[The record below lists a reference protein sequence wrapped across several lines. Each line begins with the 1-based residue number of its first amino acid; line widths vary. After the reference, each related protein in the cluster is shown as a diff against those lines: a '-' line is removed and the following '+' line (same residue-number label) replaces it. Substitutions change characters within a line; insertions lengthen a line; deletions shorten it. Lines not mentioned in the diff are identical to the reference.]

1 MSQTFETAGKI
12 ENGEVV
18 WTETRN
24 RVWTVRSGNDGIG
37 LALFHV
43 YAPTMD
49 EARERAAENMSA
61 ISEVHKLYAERGL
74 FTVHADD
81 PSDVTLKAG
90 PYDQIPAID
99 FDNPAVTDWTEF
111 FPERAEPGTVGR
123 FEVTPVPTAEEM
135 RAAFEARHPWHCQCR
150 EVCAEPDVEVR

>member
-1 MSQTFETAGKI
+1 MSHTFETAAKI
-12 ENGEVV
+12 ENGTVV
-18 WTETRN
+18 WTETVN
-24 RVWTVRSGNDGIG
+24 RVWTVRSGQDGIG

-43 YAPTMD
+43 YAPDMD
-49 EARERAAENMSA
+49 AARERAAENMSQ

-99 FDNPAVTDWTEF
+99 FENSPVTDWTEF
-111 FPERAEPGTVGR
+111 FPERLKSDHEIAGMFALFAEPS
-123 FEVTPVPTAEEM
+123 P
-135 RAAFEARHPWHCQCR
+135 HPWHCQCR
-150 EVCAEPDVEVR
+150 ECAEPETEVR